1 MKARAPGQERERRAR
16 LRLSRLAIC
25 LLLALCSIPRA
36 RAEATLFL
44 EEPYSYD
51 GALAGTGHAA
61 VYLSG
66 VCAESPVALR
76 LCAPGES
83 GVVIS
88 RYHRVAGYDWIAI
101 PLIPYLYAVEKQENV
116 PLFAD
121 KKLVAFLRDRYR
133 RDHLEA
139 LVPDLP
145 DGGTPEGD
153 WYELVGASYLRTI
166 YAYEIETDPKLD
178 AALIHKLNNQ
188 SNHDRFDLVTANCSD
203 FARGII
209 DFYHPHAVHRSIVGD
224 LGVTTPKQL
233 AITLSKYSHHHP
245 ELQASKFVIP
255 QIPGTLPRSRPVH
268 GVLES
273 AITAKKYMLPLL
285 VLHPYVAGSLIA
297 AYWGRGRFDPSKNA
311 LILDAKNQLDAP
323 LTRPERRAAQDR
335 FEELVRP
342 ASAERAPERITE
354 RIAERVVERIT
365 ERTTEN
371 DSHWPSLQ
379 AASEPTLDPSG
390 EPQLQVRS
398 SGEVTPVGIARTNIL
413 GAPESVEF
421 AADLVKARL
430 REELKP
436 AAARKTARADV
447 ESDFALLR
455 RLLALQSGRFAT
467 IAGASHEIQLDPPPL
482 YPQPSNDQAFPPA
495 GLSAIDWMP

>member
-1 MKARAPGQERERRAR
+1 MR
-16 LRLSRLAIC
+16 LFRLAIC
-25 LLLALCSIPRA
+25 LLVVLCSLPRA

-51 GALAGTGHAA
+51 GAFAGTGHAA

-66 VCAESPVALR
+66 VCAVSPIVLR
-76 LCAPGES
+76 LCEPGET

-101 PLIPYLYAVEKQENV
+101 PLIPYLYAVEKQENI

-166 YAYEIETDPKLD
+166 YAYAIETDPKLD
-178 AALIHKLNNQ
+178 AALIRKLNRQ
-188 SNHDRFDLVTANCSD
+188 SNHDRFNLITANCSD
-203 FARGII
+203 FVRGII
-209 DFYHPHAVHRSIVGD
+209 DFYHPHAVHRSIIAD

-245 ELQASKFVIP
+245 ELQASNFVIP
-255 QIPGTLPRSRPVH
+255 QIPGTLSRSRPVH

-273 AITAKKYMLPLL
+273 AVRAKKYMLPLL
-285 VLHPYVAGSLIA
+285 ALHPYVAGSLIA
-297 AYWGRGRFDPSKNA
+297 AYWGHGHFDPSRNA
-311 LILDAKNQLDAP
+311 LILDSKNQLDSP
-323 LTRPERRAAQDR
+323 LTRAERRAAQDR
-335 FEELVRP
+335 FEEMVRP
-342 ASAERAPERITE
+342 ASSERVTEHIPE
-354 RIAERVVERIT
+354 RIAELISEHIT
-365 ERTTEN
+365 DRANEI

-379 AASEPTLDPSG
+379 AAAEPTLDASG
-390 EPQLQVRS
+390 EPMLQVRS
-398 SGEVTPVGIARTNIL
+398 SGDTTPVGIARSNIL
-413 GAPESVEF
+413 GVPESAEF

-430 REELKP
+430 SEELK
-436 AAARKTARADV
+436 AGASRKTARSDV

-455 RLLALQSGRFAT
+455 QLLELQPSRLANV
-467 IAGASHEIQLDPPPL
+467 AGPTHEIALDPPPL
-482 YPQPSNDQAFPPA
+482 YPQPSNDQAFFPG
-495 GLSAIDWMP
+495 GLAAIDWMP